1 MIESKNGK
9 KDSDKGDAAKGG
21 SAKEGSAKEG
31 SAKEGSAKKDSAKE
45 VLESLR
51 KRKEEQKV
59 KKLEI
64 LRLSRDI
71 EKQNQSTLE

>member
-9 KDSDKGDAAKGG
+9 KDSDKGDAAKG
-21 SAKEGSAKEG
+21 GSAKEG

-71 EKQNQSTLE
+71 KKQN

>member
-9 KDSDKGDAAKGG
+9 EDSDKED
-21 SAKEGSAKEG
+21 SDEE
-31 SAKEGSAKKDSAKE
+31 DSAKE

-51 KRKEEQKV
+51 KRKEKQKV

-71 EKQNQSTLE
+71 KKQN